1 MGGVGVIGDSAFQ
14 VSWFPKDAIEAY
26 MREHEMEFTDAALQ
40 CEHTKSF
47 EDIEV
52 ARRFARSVLESDA
65 YGEVAIYP
73 IVRVTTD
80 PQDGGPMLV
89 DWERVGE
96 QEYIS

>member
-1 MGGVGVIGDSAFQ
+1 MERAYQ

-26 MREHEMEFTDAALQ
+26 MIEHEYDVDEFSEAATQ

-47 EDIEV
+47 EDIDV
-52 ARRFARSVLESDA
+52 ARSFARSVLETDA
-65 YGEVAIYP
+65 YGKVTIYP
-73 IVRVTTD
+73 FVRVTTD
-80 PQDGGPMLV
+80 AQDGGPMLV

>member
-1 MGGVGVIGDSAFQ
+1 MIVSAFQ

-26 MREHEMEFTDAALQ
+26 MREQEMEFTDAALQ

-47 EDIEV
+47 EDVEF

-65 YGEVAIYP
+65 YGEVVIYS
-73 IVRVTTD
+73 IVRVMTD
-80 PQDGGPMLV
+80 SHDGGSMLV

-96 QEYIS
+96 QEYIGDE